1 MTDVERE
8 FNKLWQ
14 EDVDEYNSRQ
24 TRKNLKK
31 DNYFKELRENKKN
44 EPIKE
49 MIIQIGNKDNMGR
62 DNPENREKAKKV
74 LLDFYKNF
82 EKNYPDLKILGAVLH
97 IDEAT
102 PHLHLTTTPYT
113 ENHGKNGLRHKQAWD
128 EAYKNMGFK
137 PEHSLLNKE
146 EKKPIVFNGWRNHV
160 QKLLDEAM
168 NEQGFQRQDQNVKHK
183 HMSVKDYKEWA
194 DFKNEQEEKL
204 NQYEEIKQY
213 YKQQLDST
221 QQKIKDSKVKEKEIN
236 KNIETLKKE
245 ESEIK
250 EKNTN
255 TRLKALDEV
264 KQELKL
270 KANFSGKFQP
280 EFTRRN

>member
-49 MIIQIGNKDNMGR
+49 MVVQIGNKDNMGR
-62 DNPENREKAKKV
+62 DNPVNREKAKKV

-168 NEQGFQRQDQNVKHK
+168 NEQGFQREDQNVKHK
-183 HMSVKDYKEWA
+183 HMSVKDYKEWS
-194 DFKNEQEEKL
+194 DIKNEQEEKL

-213 YKQQLDST
+213 YEQQLDST
-221 QQKIKDSKVKEKEIN
+221 QQKIKDSKVEEKEIN